1 MAGSRR
7 DSRGSFVTGATGFIG
22 RFLVARLLQRGGTVY
37 ALVRKESSAK
47 LEALRAE
54 WGEAGARVVAVTG
67 DLARPRLGLS
77 PAAIARLRGRID
89 HFFHLA
95 ALYDL
100 AAPAGA
106 VHEANVEGTRH
117 ALEAARLLHAR
128 RFHHMSSIAAAGLY
142 AGVFREDMFEE
153 AEGLEHPYFRSKHEA
168 EALVR
173 AERGMPW
180 RIYRPGIVVGDSRTG
195 EIDKVDGPYY
205 FFEAIRRLR
214 DAIPSWVP
222 VPGIEG
228 GTVNLVPVDY
238 VVRATD
244 HLAHARGLDGRCF
257 HLTDPEPHGVGEVL
271 EIFAVAAHAPV
282 PGVRIPM
289 GAARAAMETLL
300 MELGVP
306 RPALAFLDYPT
317 TFDCRATRAAL
328 RGTRIAV
335 PPLETYAERLWD
347 YWERHL
353 DPRRGE
359 ARTLRSRVKG
369 KVVVLTGGT
378 SGIGEATAYRL
389 AEAGARLAVVAR
401 DAARAA
407 PVMKRLRAHGAD
419 VHFFR
424 CDLAEGEDARRLV
437 AAVLRRYGS
446 VDILVNNAGRSI
458 RRSIA
463 ASFDRFH
470 DFERT
475 MQLNYFGS
483 LQLILGF
490 LPAMVRAGGGHV
502 VNVSSIGVLTRVPR
516 FSAYVASKAALD
528 AFSECAASEF
538 ADRGVRFTTINMP
551 LVRTPMSAPTAL
563 YKRVPMLSPDEAAD
577 LVVQAIVERPAR
589 IATGLGVLGE
599 VLRSVAPR
607 ASQLILN
614 AAFRAFPDSSAAGVP
629 AAGAEGAK
637 LSAAQAAL
645 AQATRGIHW

>member
-1 MAGSRR
+1 
-7 DSRGSFVTGATGFIG
+7 
-22 RFLVARLLQRGGTVY
+22 
-37 ALVRKESSAK
+37 
-47 LEALRAE
+47 
-54 WGEAGARVVAVTG
+54 
-67 DLARPRLGLS
+67 
-77 PAAIARLRGRID
+77 
-89 HFFHLA
+89 
-95 ALYDL
+95 
-100 AAPAGA
+100 
-106 VHEANVEGTRH
+106 
-117 ALEAARLLHAR
+117 
-128 RFHHMSSIAAAGLY
+128 
-142 AGVFREDMFEE
+142 
-153 AEGLEHPYFRSKHEA
+153 
-168 EALVR
+168 
-173 AERGMPW
+173 
-180 RIYRPGIVVGDSRTG
+180 
-195 EIDKVDGPYY
+195 
-205 FFEAIRRLR
+205 
-214 DAIPSWVP
+214 VP

-257 HLTDPEPHGVGEVL
+257 HLTDPEPHGVGDVL
-271 EIFAVAAHAPV
+271 EIFAAAAHAPV
-282 PGVRIPM
+282 PSLRIPV
-289 GAARAAMETLL
+289 GAARAGVETLL
-300 MELGVP
+300 LELGVP

-317 TFDCRATRAAL
+317 TIDCRATRAAL
-328 RGTRIAV
+328 RGSRIAV

-353 DPRRGE
+353 DPRRDE

-419 VHFFR
+419 VRFFR
-424 CDLAEGEDARRLV
+424 CDLAEGADARRLV
-437 AAVLRRYGS
+437 AAVLRRYGG

-475 MQLNYFGS
+475 MQLNYFGG
-483 LQLILGF
+483 LRLILGF

-538 ADRGVRFTTINMP
+538 ADRGVRFTTIHMP

-589 IATGLGVLGE
+589 IATSLGVLGE

-614 AAFRAFPDSSAAGVP
+614 AAFRAFPDSAAP
-629 AAGAEGAK
+629 GAEGAQ

-645 AQATRGIHW
+645 AHATRGIHW

>member
-7 DSRGSFVTGATGFIG
+7 HSGGSFVTGATGFIG
-22 RFLVARLLQRGGTVY
+22 RFLVARLLERGGTVY
-37 ALVRKESSAK
+37 ALVRKGSAAK
-47 LEALRAE
+47 LEALRAQ

-173 AERGMPW
+173 AERGIPW

-257 HLTDPEPHGVGEVL
+257 HLTDPEPHGVGDVL
-271 EIFAVAAHAPV
+271 EIFAAAAHAPV
-282 PGVRIPM
+282 PSLRIPV
-289 GAARAAMETLL
+289 GAARAGVETLL
-300 MELGVP
+300 LELGVP

-328 RGTRIAV
+328 RGSRIAV

-419 VHFFR
+419 VRFFR
-424 CDLAEGEDARRLV
+424 CDLAEGADARRLV
-437 AAVLRRYGS
+437 AAVLRRYGG

-475 MQLNYFGS
+475 MQLNYFGG
-483 LQLILGF
+483 LRLILGF

-538 ADRGVRFTTINMP
+538 ADRGVRFTTIHMP

-589 IATGLGVLGE
+589 IATSLGVLGE

-614 AAFRAFPDSSAAGVP
+614 AAFRAFPDSAAP
-629 AAGAEGAK
+629 GAEGAQ